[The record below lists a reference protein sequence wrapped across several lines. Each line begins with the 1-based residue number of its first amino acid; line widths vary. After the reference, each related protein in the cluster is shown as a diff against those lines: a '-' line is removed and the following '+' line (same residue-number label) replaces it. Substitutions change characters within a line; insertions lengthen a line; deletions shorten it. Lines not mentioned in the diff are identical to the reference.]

1 MCSVPAGIIIGSR
14 VKPDAPYSPLLE
26 QPGFSLAP
34 IHPSAWKVNS
44 RKYACRMLHRSPARG
59 ATLPQSRTVQDEPP
73 GGRQGATRGRR
84 FRLAAMDVAFTVS
97 FTLFYAIVS
106 AVTPPRPSCGQAATV
121 RRITQRHLAI
131 RRSLVKPNSSNRV
144 SGPVCR

>member
-1 MCSVPAGIIIGSR
+1 
-14 VKPDAPYSPLLE
+14 
-26 QPGFSLAP
+26 
-34 IHPSAWKVNS
+34 
-44 RKYACRMLHRSPARG
+44 MLHRSPARG
-59 ATLPQSRTVQDEPP
+59 ATLPPSGTVQDEPT

-84 FRLAAMDVAFTVS
+84 FRLAAMEVAFTI
-97 FTLFYAIVS
+97 FYAIVS
-106 AVTPPRPSCGQAATV
+106 AVTPHRPSCGQAATV